1 MHRPKMAAVTAVAAW
16 ALTAACENI
25 PFDHHWLRDIYP
37 RNTNYQAL
45 QNRLSSAAQII
56 FPNSTNFDA
65 ATTRWSVLEEP
76 QPNVVVVPATEDD
89 VAVTVN
95 FEPFVLV

>member
-16 ALTAACENI
+16 ALTAACENM
-25 PFDHHWLRDIYP
+25 PLGHNWLRDNYHP
-37 RNTNYQAL
+37 KTNYQPL
-45 QNRLSSAAQII
+45 QSQLSSAAQII
-56 FPNSTNFDA
+56 FPNSSRFDT

-76 QPNVVVVPATEDD
+76 QPNVVVVPATEYD

-95 FEPFVLV
+95 LNPFLFG